1 MPKIVLLLGFLLA
14 FPSIGNA
21 ACGTVNL
28 PSGTQL
34 TAVAVNTALNAAL
47 ASCSGGGLASLTGT
61 GITANAQL
69 GTAALPANGSL
80 GPMLVIDELGGHTAT
95 ISIGTTLGASDVL
108 STTPTIP
115 ANGSLTVDITNF
127 SKGWFSATVPQLL
140 YVTTSGGGSSLKVA
154 LYYVVP

>member
-1 MPKIVLLLGFLLA
+1 MRRSAALLGLLLVLPATGR
-14 FPSIGNA
+14 A

-47 ASCSGGGLASLTGT
+47 ASCSAGVTSLSAS

-69 GTAALPANGSL
+69 GSVALPANGSL
-80 GPMLVIDELGGHTAT
+80 GPMMVIDETGGQPAT
-95 ISIGTTLGASDVL
+95 VSIGTTLGASDVV
-108 STTPTIP
+108 PTQPPVP
-115 ANGSLTVDITNF
+115 ANGSLTVDITAF
-127 SKGWFSATVPQLL
+127 SKGWFSGTTPQLL
-140 YVTTSGGGSSLKVA
+140 YVTTSGGGSSLHVT

>member
-1 MPKIVLLLGFLLA
+1 MPKIALLLGFLLA

-69 GTAALPANGSL
+69 GAAALPANGSL
-80 GPMLVIDELGGHTAT
+80 GPMLVIDELGGAPAT
-95 ISIGTTLGASDVL
+95 VSIGSTLGASDVL
-108 STTPTIP
+108 PAQPPVP
-115 ANGSLTVDITNF
+115 ANGELTVDITAF

-140 YVTTSGGGSSLKVA
+140 YVTTSGGGSSLKVT
-154 LYYVVP
+154 LYYAVP